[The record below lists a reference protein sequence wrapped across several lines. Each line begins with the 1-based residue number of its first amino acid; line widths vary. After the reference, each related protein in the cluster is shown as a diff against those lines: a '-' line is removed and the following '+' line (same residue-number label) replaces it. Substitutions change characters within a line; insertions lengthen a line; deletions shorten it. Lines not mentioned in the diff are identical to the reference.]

1 MNVKLC
7 LILCLPLPLLLL
19 TCLCFCLY
27 FFLTVCICYCVYPY
41 HASASASASLS
52 VSSAYVSTS
61 LSETVSTNLARYSRV
76 LFSTFYFLLFKE
88 LFFTKLSVLQAGGP
102 LPDVRILVVDLKSSS
117 LTSSYLRGPPGL
129 PRLV

>member
-1 MNVKLC
+1 MSNLMSTSASPSTH
-7 LILCLPLPLLLL
+7 LPLFLPLLLSHR
-19 TCLCFCLY
+19 LY
-27 FFLTVCICYCVYPY
+27 LLQYCVYPY

-52 VSSAYVSTS
+52 LSSAYVSAS